1 MRDCLW
7 IRPQAAARGHGRF
20 DCDRRPADD
29 ADASRDGVTS
39 VVGVRLLLA
48 LVLTGAVSLAQA
60 DVCSARF
67 FHDGGSI
74 EIAGT
79 GMLTVSA
86 HLSFSKVRKS
96 SAEVCQAQVNG
107 QASYGLMGLF
117 GGTTDVNH
125 LMRVNGAKTT
135 FVESGKAPAQAPA
148 TVDLG
153 MLSLFGYG
161 AAISTPGQRLPAQS
175 FRVALGDP
183 GRGPTTPLTVRT
195 GERTVGKRET
205 IDTALG
211 RLSCWPVRYNRNTEP
226 TMANVRNVQLMVPA
240 IQSQVTDWYCP
251 ASNLVMRQEIDQGG
265 QRSLIEV
272 KSVK

>member
-1 MRDCLW
+1 MQYRQW
-7 IRPQAAARGHGRF
+7 VRPPGAARARGL
-20 DCDRRPADD
+20 
-29 ADASRDGVTS
+29 ASVRGA
-39 VVGVRLLLA
+39 RLLFALA
-48 LVLTGAVSLAQA
+48 LTGLAGVAQA

-79 GMLTVSA
+79 GVLTVSA
-86 HLSFSKVRKS
+86 QLAFSKVRKS

-125 LMRVNGAKTT
+125 LMQVNGAKTT
-135 FVESGKAPAQAPA
+135 FSGPGAARTQEPAMI
-148 TVDLG
+148 DLK
-153 MLSLFGYG
+153 MLSLVGYG
-161 AAISTPGQRLPAQS
+161 AAISAPGQRLPAQS

-183 GRGPTTPLTVRT
+183 ARGPTTPLTVRT
-195 GERTVGKRET
+195 GEKTVGKRET

-211 RLSCWPVRYNRNTEP
+211 RLSCWPVRYDRNTEP

-251 ASNLVMRQEIDQGG
+251 SSNLVMRQEIDQGG
-265 QRSLIEV
+265 QRSVIEV
-272 KSVK
+272 KSVR